1 MSATSTIARKVMNNK
16 GKIKAFDLYESRV
29 SLIEKGASRLGLSI
43 VEASAFDA
51 SAFNASLKESADC
64 VLCDVPCSGL
74 GIISKKPEI
83 KLKKPQELLS
93 LPAIQY
99 KILQN
104 GSRYVKKGGRLVYST
119 CTLSKAENEEVCQRF
134 IKENPDFRPEKPFPK
149 ISDECFVTVFP
160 DENNSDG
167 FFIALFIKEGE
178 K

>member
-1 MSATSTIARKVMNNK
+1 MLT
-16 GKIKAFDLYESRV
+16 Y
-29 SLIEKGASRLGLSI
+29 
-43 VEASAFDA
+43 
-51 SAFNASLKESADC
+51 
-64 VLCDVPCSGL
+64 
-74 GIISKKPEI
+74 
-83 KLKKPQELLS
+83 QELLF